1 MGTWSLPL
9 GHKELIQEI
18 MEVSCWE
25 ASSPG
30 IRVLEGH
37 PKTTVPGLEGD
48 VALHPGNG
56 NPLQYSCL
64 KNPTD
69 GEAWQAAVQRVTKN
83 QIQLSD

>member
-1 MGTWSLPL
+1 MLFIISLIFKNLLRNIRDVDSLMG
-9 GHKELIQEI
+9 Q
-18 MEVSCWE
+18 
-25 ASSPG
+25 
-30 IRVLEGH
+30 
-37 PKTTVPGLEGD
+37 
-48 VALHPGNG
+48 GNG